1 MKTTVKK
8 WSWTQTR
15 TTSEM
20 HGIRGG
26 AEVTIQRKCVRLAYR
41 DSKIFKTGCFL
52 QVARFRACNSCII
65 IMRTT
70 TQTVA
75 EKAVSMMRTP

>member
-8 WSWTQTR
+8 LVMDPTR

-26 AEVTIQRKCVRLAYR
+26 AEVTIQRKCVRLANR
-41 DSKIFKTGCFL
+41 DHTIFKTGCFL
-52 QVARFRACNSCII
+52 QVAKFSAYNSCIMI
-65 IMRTT
+65 RRTT
-70 TQTVA
+70 TQTAA